1 MLLILLEDCSREPP
15 FVAQFITR
23 VFGTNFERDAAGSDF
38 SNSAPTGS

>member
-15 FVAQFITR
+15 LVAQFITR

-38 SNSAPTGS
+38 QTAQRR